1 VQVRVFMGFGAWLVG
16 VGAATAGSLVAV
28 SLLGQGIAPSTS
40 QQLSSDAVNRA
51 LAVEATEA
59 SVSASGSPSPTP
71 SKPRPR
77 KTPPTSPPPS
87 QPQAQPQVNPVTT
100 RPSPTHSPQPTSNA
114 ASTPVST
121 VLTSQGGTVVADC
134 PSGEAYLVSWS
145 PTQGYEVGTV
155 TRGPA
160 VTAQVTFESDANT
173 VTMVVSCTG
182 GTPAAT
188 TTVSPIAGGTH
199 TDE

>member
-1 VQVRVFMGFGAWLVG
+1 MGVGAWLVG

-51 LAVEATEA
+51 LAIETTEA
-59 SVSASGSPSPTP
+59 GVSPSPTP

-77 KTPPTSPPPS
+77 KTPPPSSTPS
-87 QPQAQPQVNPVTT
+87 QPQAQPQVKPVTT
-100 RPSPTHSPQPTSNA
+100 RPSPTHSPRPTSSA
-114 ASTPVST
+114 AFTPAST
-121 VLTSQGGTVVADC
+121 VLTSQGGTVVANC

-160 VTAQVTFESDANT
+160 VTAQVTFESNANT
-173 VTMVVSCTG
+173 VTMVVSCTAG
-182 GTPAAT
+182 APAAT